1 MRLWWP
7 SSSATPRT
15 RVNAGNFLCTSN
27 TRLTHF
33 VTGGNTDYARDA
45 NPHAGEGSFAAPR
58 RRKFAG
64 PNESHVVGEYLRMVE
79 GQRLWRFVR
88 HEKPGRFRIVARMR
102 RPTPAPDV
110 HDCHGMAA
118 RVAVRPRIDAQQRA

>member
-45 NPHAGEGSFAAPR
+45 TPHAGEASFAAPR

-64 PNESHVVGEYLRMVE
+64 ANESHVVGEDFRMVE
-79 GQRLWRFVR
+79 GQRLWRVVR
-88 HEKPGRFRIVARMR
+88 HEKPRCFRIVARMR
-102 RPTPAPDV
+102 RPTPPPDV
-110 HDCHGMAA
+110 HHRPGIAA
-118 RVAVRPRIDAQQRA
+118 AGPVPAPK